1 MDITYTGN
9 GARLSLFLKITER
22 VLTCGPT
29 FGPTRTIDGS
39 TCGPTWKKSCPY
51 HQLAR
56 LRADAFPRNRGRVR
70 SDNTCHSG
78 VQRREHAPQSC
89 IFRCPQQ
96 AKTPPRETHTWRTP
110 KRVQFSRVST
120 TGTHVPYP
128 TKSANFLAF
137 RGCRGKRARL
147 CKTEKTTCR
156 ISS

>member
-1 MDITYTGN
+1 LSRASTAQGAHGKEAPRVAIGLPFLLTKDERYETGMSRYCMDTAYTGN

-39 TCGPTWKKSCPY
+39 TCGPAWKKSCPY

-96 AKTPPRETHTWRTP
+96 AKTPPREIHTWRTP
-110 KRVQFSRVST
+110 KRVQFS
-120 TGTHVPYP
+120 
-128 TKSANFLAF
+128 
-137 RGCRGKRARL
+137 
-147 CKTEKTTCR
+147 
-156 ISS
+156 